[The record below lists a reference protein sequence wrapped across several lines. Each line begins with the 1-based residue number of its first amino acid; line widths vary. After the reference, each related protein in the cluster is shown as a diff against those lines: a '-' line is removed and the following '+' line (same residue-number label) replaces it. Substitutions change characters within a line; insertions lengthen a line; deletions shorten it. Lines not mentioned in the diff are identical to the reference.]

1 MSPSC
6 NRATQV
12 MISILQCLL
21 KAQPACMSVKIVERS
36 YILKFQVQN
45 RGFESHIGK
54 YGLLMWGLYG
64 LRFSNLTN

>member
-6 NRATQV
+6 NRAMRV
-12 MISILQCLL
+12 MMSILQCLL
-21 KAQPACMSVKIVERS
+21 KAQPACMSVKVVERS

-45 RGFESHIGK
+45 IGFESHIGK

-64 LRFSNLTN
+64 LRFFNLNS